1 MTWQAGGREGERRER
16 GGGEEERERE
26 GKACDR
32 TIQSKDARGQERSSP
47 DALKY
52 LPVQSCF
59 FKVYVFGRKAAHKM
73 ELSNSKFHYR
83 MAMF

>member
-1 MTWQAGGREGERRER
+1 MGGRERGER
-16 GGGEEERERE
+16 EEEEEKKKERERE

-59 FKVYVFGRKAAHKM
+59 FNDYVFGRKAAHKM